1 MSDPGACLPDEVLE
15 RILLEAWRTILPTA
29 ESTSTKRND
38 VFSDRSRYR
47 AVFYA
52 SAARTS
58 HAFRR
63 IIVDIPFHLAVF
75 RTTSDAFFY
84 QLIIQRILSAARKRG
99 ENLDTV
105 HRGLFAR
112 AQVLL
117 AWTGS
122 RESFAVTK
130 NVPTGPYTILSGTE
144 RSLIPDASTVVIERW
159 GVVPDLE
166 EWICALP
173 SLKVARILTSDIPQD
188 RSLSAN
194 REIGLLPLTK
204 LMRIDSE
211 TRGLR
216 AMAEVEGPARDFV
229 LLRNMFSV
237 GPLMMLTKQSL
248 RRVNG
253 FLPAKLMVLVLD
265 TPPGADGVSD
275 VSEWEIPD
283 GLSAGVL
290 VSGIRRRSEQP
301 TIVAAG
307 HRRMRGK
314 GCRSQA

>member
-15 RILLEAWRTILPTA
+15 RILLEAWRTILPTT

-173 SLKVARILTSDIPQD
+173 SLKVVRILTSDIPQD

-211 TRGLR
+211 TAACVQWPRSKVQRGTSCYY
-216 AMAEVEGPARDFV
+216 G
-229 LLRNMFSV
+229 
-237 GPLMMLTKQSL
+237 TC
-248 RRVNG
+248 
-253 FLPAKLMVLVLD
+253 
-265 TPPGADGVSD
+265 
-275 VSEWEIPD
+275 
-283 GLSAGVL
+283 L
-290 VSGIRRRSEQP
+290 VSVR
-301 TIVAAG
+301 
-307 HRRMRGK
+307 
-314 GCRSQA
+314 